1 MTTNDERR
9 RLTEPLESVTTF
21 FGALMIIAALVGVA
35 FLVFGAAL
43 LTFARIVKAG
53 AAMDAEIQATI

>member
-9 RLTEPLESVTTF
+9 GLTEPLESVTTF
-21 FGALMIIAALVGVA
+21 FGVLMIIAALP
-35 FLVFGAAL
+35 
-43 LTFARIVKAG
+43 TFARIITAG